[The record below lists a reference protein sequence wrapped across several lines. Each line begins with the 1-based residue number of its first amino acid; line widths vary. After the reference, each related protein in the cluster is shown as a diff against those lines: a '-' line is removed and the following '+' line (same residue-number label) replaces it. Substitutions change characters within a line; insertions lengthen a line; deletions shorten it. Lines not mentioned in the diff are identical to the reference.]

1 MNFIMFIKS
10 WNPAGTWLIDN
21 ETVYPKNRIYCVDC
35 QWFYSHFLF
44 SFFFPSLS
52 FDGSEASNNCPSSID
67 ICPLFFLRVSAKRI
81 DLLFSL
87 HIPLF
92 PGSHIH
98 RFMSGSK
105 PGMLDEELLNS
116 WIFSQPFQVKIHFI
130 TLFFKIFLPFAC
142 YIIFSMISG
151 NKHQGGQSQC
161 FGFSVFQ

>member
-1 MNFIMFIKS
+1 MKQYTQGIDPI
-10 WNPAGTWLIDN
+10 GLIIN
-21 ETVYPKNRIYCVDC
+21 GYI
-35 QWFYSHFLF
+35 LI
-44 SFFFPSLS
+44 FFPSLS
-52 FDGSEASNNCPSSID
+52 FDGSKASNNCPSSID

-116 WIFSQPFQVKIHFI
+116 WIFSQPFQVKIHLI